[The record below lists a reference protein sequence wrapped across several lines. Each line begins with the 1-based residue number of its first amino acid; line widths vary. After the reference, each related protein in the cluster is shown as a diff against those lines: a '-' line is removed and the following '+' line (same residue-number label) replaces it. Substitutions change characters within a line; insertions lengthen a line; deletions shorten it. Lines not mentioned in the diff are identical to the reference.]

1 MDRFTLAELF
11 RTQQAGDSLY
21 HEFLRVPALSGGLY
35 VLDAGGTDPQS
46 PHGEDEVYVVM
57 DGRAEI
63 AVGGEVR
70 PVAAGTVVYVP
81 AGVEHR
87 FLNIAERLLVL
98 VFFAPPE
105 GSAGQ
110 G

>member
-1 MDRFTLAELF
+1 MDRFTLAELL
-11 RTQQAGDSLY
+11 RTGQATDKLY

-35 VLDAGGTDPQS
+35 VLEAGSTDPQS

-57 DGRAEI
+57 DGRGQI
-63 AVGGEVR
+63 VVGEEVQ
-70 PVAAGTVVYVP
+70 PVEAGTVVYVA

-87 FLNIAERLLVL
+87 FLNITERLAVL

-105 GSAGQ
+105 GSVKRG
-110 G
+110 